1 MKWIDN
7 LSIAPLVAI
16 AVLMAVLPF
25 NATPHLLE
33 KLGMLFD
40 GTLSRP
46 IDIFDLFMHGA
57 PSVLLMIR
65 LFRQFVLGKKEVVKE
80 VDNK

>member
-1 MKWIDN
+1 MRWLDN
-7 LSIAPLVAI
+7 LSLAPLVAV

-25 NATPHLLE
+25 NGVPHLSE
-33 KLGMLFD
+33 KLGMVVD

-46 IDIFDLFMHGA
+46 IDIFDLFMHGT
-57 PSVLLMIR
+57 PSVLLIIR

-80 VDNK
+80 